1 MSSKP
6 DEVAE
11 VGEEDKNAKV
21 NVPSEELAQGYGLSP
36 LWLSPPGF
44 RGPLCPYASLTWNH
58 SRLEPKFSVC
68 LSLSRA

>member
-36 LWLSPPGF
+36 CGFSPPGF
-44 RGPLCPYASLTWNH
+44 RGPLCPYAS
-58 SRLEPKFSVC
+58 
-68 LSLSRA
+68 